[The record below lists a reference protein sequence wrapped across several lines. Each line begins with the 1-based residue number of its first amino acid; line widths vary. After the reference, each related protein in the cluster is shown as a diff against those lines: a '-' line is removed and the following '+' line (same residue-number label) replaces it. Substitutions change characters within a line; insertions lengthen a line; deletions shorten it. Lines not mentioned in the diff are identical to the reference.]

1 MDSTRGARDS
11 TSMHHAVTTHT
22 VKLFHSEYSTNIHS
36 WFIGFSST
44 VAFFFNTCVCGH
56 SRGAN
61 ASVGNFW
68 HTIIDR
74 SIAPR

>member
-1 MDSTRGARDS
+1 MNSTRGAS
-11 TSMHHAVTTHT
+11 IHHAVTTHT

-36 WFIGFSST
+36 SFIGFSSRNPT
-44 VAFFFNTCVCGH
+44 VTFFFNTCVCVGI
-56 SRGAN
+56 RGAN